1 MNSTEIDWVQ
11 RARDLAPTIR
21 EAADRTEEEGQVP
34 LDIMNAMHEAQLFR
48 ASLPRSIGG
57 GEASPLELME
67 VCEIVAQQDAST
79 AWCLGQALGC
89 NWSAAYTAPDVA
101 HEMFDPPDSVLAW
114 GPPDPHSKAIRVDGG
129 YRVTGH
135 WRFGSGSRNATWV
148 GGHSMVY
155 EDENTRATDENG
167 RPVLRTML
175 MRKSDIKPID
185 TWQVLGLRG
194 TGSDDY
200 EANDYFVPEGFT
212 TWRDYQPDRHEFGP
226 LYSIPLLTI
235 YGMLFSSLALGI
247 ARTTLD
253 DFIELAK
260 VKRPH
265 GGAPLAE
272 NAVIQSGVATS
283 NAQLLS
289 SRIFLRDVVAEHW
302 GVLSANETPSLDLRA
317 RLRLAITWSMN
328 QAREAVNFAFQA
340 AGTNAIFE
348 ENPFERRFRDIH
360 TVSAQGQS
368 HVSNY
373 EPVGMAFLGM
383 TPPPGRV

>member
-1 MNSTEIDWVQ
+1 MI
-11 RARDLAPTIR
+11 A
-21 EAADRTEEEGQVP
+21 EASDRTEAEGQVP
-34 LDIMNAMHEAQLFR
+34 LDVMKAMHEAQLFR
-48 ASLPRSIGG
+48 AALPRSIGG
-57 GEASPLELME
+57 GEASPMDLME
-67 VCEIVAQQDAST
+67 VCEIVASQDAST

-89 NWSAAYTAPDVA
+89 TWSAAYTAPEVA
-101 HEMFDPPDSVLAW
+101 HEMFDPADAVLAW
-114 GPPDPHSKAIRVDGG
+114 GPPDPKSKAIKVDGG

-148 GGHSMVY
+148 GGHSFVY
-155 EDENTRATDENG
+155 EDEDTRATDDKG

-175 MRKSDIKPID
+175 MKKSEITPVDV
-185 TWQVLGLRG
+185 WQVMGLRG

-200 EANDYFVPEGFT
+200 VVKDHFVPEAFT
-212 TWRDYQPDRHEFGP
+212 TWRDSQPDRHEFGP

-235 YGMLFSSLALGI
+235 YGMLFSSLALGVGRS
-247 ARTTLD
+247 ALD
-253 DFIELAK
+253 EFIELAK

-272 NAVIQSGVATS
+272 NAVIQSGVATA
-283 NAQLLS
+283 NAKLLS

-302 GVLSANETPSLDLRA
+302 TVLSAGEVPSLDLRA

-328 QAREAVNFAFQA
+328 QAREAVNFAFQS

-360 TVSAQGQS
+360 TISAQGQS